1 MMQTTSD
8 SIYQKKCNAINL
20 NPDSNVLVLPPVADT
35 FSLSL
40 YKTLELPGRTY
51 CCAFCVKAQLPS
63 SMYIRFTK
71 TVV

>member
-1 MMQTTSD
+1 MTQTTSD

-20 NPDSNVLVLPPVADT
+20 NPDSNVLVLPPEADT
-35 FSLSL
+35 LSL

-51 CCAFCVKAQLPS
+51 CRVFCVKAQLPS